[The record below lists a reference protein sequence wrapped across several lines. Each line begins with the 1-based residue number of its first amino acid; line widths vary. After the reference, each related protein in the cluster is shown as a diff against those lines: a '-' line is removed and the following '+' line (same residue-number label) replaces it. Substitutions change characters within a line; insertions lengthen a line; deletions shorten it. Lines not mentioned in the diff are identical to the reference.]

1 LTRAERRTGAE
12 AHRELPAHPGAPLSH
27 ALHESAVELER
38 LALEQPSLDFD
49 APFAQRRGA
58 ASVDLGVGIGG
69 GIHHARHARLEQRLD
84 AGGRAA
90 VMAAGLERHVHR
102 SPRGLR
108 SGGLERLDLGVC
120 LAGALVPALADDA
133 LALRDHA
140 ADARIRVGAG
150 EAPLGEAE
158 GALHGLA
165 VELGGRAHGCPLAP
179 APCSGWRGSS
189 LTSSPIARADTSRSP
204 RLRTLCTTRLTA
216 SSICSRGTGRFSS
229 AFSMPARSFPS
240 SKASRPR
247 SPLITIGIT
256 SSADSKVV
264 KRSPHF
270 RHSRRRRI

>member
-1 LTRAERRTGAE
+1 A
-12 AHRELPAHPGAPLSH
+12 
-27 ALHESAVELER
+27 
-38 LALEQPSLDFD
+38 
-49 APFAQRRGA
+49 
-58 ASVDLGVGIGG
+58 
-69 GIHHARHARLEQRLD
+69 
-84 AGGRAA
+84 
-90 VMAAGLERHVHR
+90 
-102 SPRGLR
+102 
-108 SGGLERLDLGVC
+108 GGLERLDLGVC

-150 EAPLGEAE
+150 EAPLGESE

-165 VELGGRAHGCPLAP
+165 VELGERAHGCHLAP
-179 APCSGWRGSS
+179 ARCSVISPPPS
-189 LTSSPIARADTSRSP
+189 PPIAREDTSRSP

-247 SPLITIGIT
+247 SPLNTIGIT

-270 RHSRRRRI
+270 RHS